1 MSVRIDFVE
10 ASPRW
15 KRALPARKLAR
26 SAVAAA
32 VAESAARLR
41 RGAEMSVHLIDDER
55 MRAINAEWRH
65 KDAATN
71 VLSFPASDPSGVS
84 EARLLG
90 DVLISFETLKR
101 EAEEEGKALADHFS
115 HLVVHGFLHL
125 LGFDHIEE
133 ADAQKMEPIEIRAL
147 ARLGIANPYA
157 ERKLKDS

>member
-1 MSVRIDFVE
+1 
-10 ASPRW
+10 
-15 KRALPARKLAR
+15 
-26 SAVAAA
+26 
-32 VAESAARLR
+32 
-41 RGAEMSVHLIDDER
+41 MSVHLIDDER

-90 DVLISFETLKR
+90 DVLISFETLER

-133 ADAQKMEPIEIRAL
+133 ADAEKMEPIEIRAL

-157 ERKLKDS
+157 ERELKDS

>member
-1 MSVRIDFVE
+1 MSVRIDFIE
-10 ASPRW
+10 ASPLW
-15 KRALPARKLAR
+15 KRALPTRKLTR
-26 SAVAAA
+26 DAVAAA
-32 VAESAARLR
+32 VAESESRLR
-41 RGAEMSVHLIDDER
+41 RGAEMSVHLVDDAR

-71 VLSFPASDPSGVS
+71 VLSFPASDPRRVS

-90 DVLISFETLKR
+90 DVLIAFETLER
-101 EAEEEGKALADHFS
+101 EAAEECKTLADHFC

-133 ADAQKMEPIEIRAL
+133 ADAEKMEPIEIRAL

-157 ERKLKDS
+157 ERELKDP